1 MKVKTQAQVNPD
13 MVILAREFRGLTQKE
28 LALKAVVTQPQI
40 ARVEAGIEQSASDE
54 VLDRIAKALNFPM
67 SFLTSNENRLGFGS
81 SSVFYR
87 KKSSLTAANRKQIE
101 GVTNL
106 TRIAIKKT
114 LAAVDIQARLKLPKM
129 DLDEEGCTPKQVA
142 ERVRASWLIPD
153 GAIQNLTVLV
163 ESAGVII
170 VESDFGTNGIDGTS
184 IWVAET
190 PPFVFLNKNLPPD
203 RYRFTLAHEVG
214 HLIMHDMPR
223 ESMEDEADEFASE
236 LLMQTSEFKASTF
249 QFGSKPTLRQL
260 AQIKPYW
267 KVSIAS
273 MIMKLHQLNQI
284 SDSQKKSFF
293 IMMNNAKIR
302 MNEPQGF
309 EKETPLLLKKI
320 ISASIKENGFSE
332 NQIKDFLKLPIDV
345 TMQLFGSFLQENQI
359 RKPHLHLV

>member
-1 MKVKTQAQVNPD
+1 MKIQAQVNPE
-13 MVILAREFRGLTQKE
+13 MVILAREFRGLTQKD

-54 VLDRIAKALNFPM
+54 VLERIAKALNFPM

-106 TRIAIKKT
+106 SRIAIKKT
-114 LAAVDIQARLKLPKM
+114 LDAVDIQTKLQLPKY
-129 DLDEEGCTPKQVA
+129 DLDLTEYTAKQVA
-142 ERVRASWLIPD
+142 ERVRAMWLIPD
-153 GAIQNLTVLV
+153 GAVQNLTSLV

-170 VESDFGTNGIDGTS
+170 VEADFGTNGIDGTS

-190 PPFVFLNKNLPPD
+190 PPFIFLNKNLPPD
-203 RYRFTLAHEVG
+203 RYRFTLAHELG
-214 HLIMHDMPR
+214 HLVLHDIPHER
-223 ESMEDEADEFASE
+223 MEEEADEFASE
-236 LLMQTSEFKASTF
+236 LLMQTSEFKAATF

-273 MIMKLHQLNQI
+273 MIMKLHQLNHI
-284 SDSQKKSFF
+284 SDAQKKSFF
-293 IMMNNAKIR
+293 IMMNTAKIR

-309 EKETPLLLKKI
+309 EKEKPLLLKKI
-320 ISASIKENGFSE
+320 INASIKENGFNE
-332 NQIKDFLKLPIDV
+332 NQITDFLKLPIDV
-345 TMQLFGSFLQENQI
+345 VMQLFGSFLQEGQN

>member
-1 MKVKTQAQVNPD
+1 MKTQAQVNPE
-13 MVILAREFRGLTQKE
+13 MVILAREFRGLTQKD

-54 VLDRIAKALNFPM
+54 VLERIANALNFPM

-106 TRIAIKKT
+106 TRIAIKRT
-114 LAAVDIQARLKLPKM
+114 LDAVDIQTKLKLPKI
-129 DLDEEGCTPKQVA
+129 DLDITDCSPKQVA
-142 ERVRASWLIPD
+142 ERVRATWLIPD

-170 VESDFGTNGIDGTS
+170 IESDFGTNGIDGTS

-190 PPFVFLNKNLPPD
+190 PPFIFLNKNLPPD
-203 RYRFTLAHEVG
+203 RYRFTLAHELG
-214 HLIMHDMPR
+214 HLIMHDLPR
-223 ESMEDEADEFASE
+223 ESMESEADEFASE
-236 LLMQTSEFKASTF
+236 LLMQTSEFKAATF

-273 MIMKLHQLNQI
+273 MIMRLHQLNHI
-284 SDSQKKSFF
+284 SDVQKKSFF
-293 IMMNNAKIR
+293 IMMNTAKIR
-302 MNEPQGF
+302 MTEPQGF
-309 EKETPLLLKKI
+309 EKEKPLLLKKI
-320 ISASIKENGFSE
+320 ITASIKENGFDE
-332 NQIKDFLKLPIDV
+332 NQTTNFLKLPIDV
-345 TMQLFGSFLQENQI
+345 IMQLFGSFLQEEQN
-359 RKPHLHLV
+359 RKPYLRLV